1 MSIYALKTES
11 SKFNGLAGDI
21 NTIIDVEV
29 FDNRESIL
37 LNLHNCSGVLLD
49 LDTETKKNEKLIQS
63 IRKTDKDLPIIVL
76 CNSLEGKKLQ
86 KHQASRSAADIYFT
100 TPTDIEVIRMMME
113 EVYSSNNS
121 EDTRTVALEIL
132 RDHSEKLLS
141 SKAQIASDKLDSVFS
156 STFFGEYSDRKA
168 EEMKK
173 KKSESPAI
181 EEIKDIDLDH
191 TMGGLD
197 LDDELSI
204 GEDSTTDDDGLDLN
218 LDDEVGLQ
226 LGDEDVEELDLDDKS
241 SLDLGGLD
249 QASSIDLSLGDE
261 KGEEVD
267 LEGLDLSGLDLGDGS
282 IDLNLGSSELE
293 SSSEG
298 DGLDLSLSGD
308 DSPGE
313 ALEISLEDDE
323 PAFSL
328 DSSDDDSALSLD
340 GDDEHTFS
348 MSLGD
353 SDEPESS
360 EELEF
365 GVNEEPLDM
374 SVEIG
379 EADSSEN
386 SNDGGISLF
395 DDETSESQ
403 MFDLGK
409 EDESIEEEETLDLG
423 SIDDEISLGEDDS
436 DDIAIGMEEE
446 FSLSDENEDLKET
459 NELDEFDVTRPI
471 LQSEL
476 DQIMVSEDGEG
487 DDEAGSEVNILA
499 GEDDDHES
507 TIIGQSLADSDEE
520 FSLDRVTIS
529 DDESDPLS
537 DIQTKMLEIDAMLK
551 GDDLGSLSKD
561 NLPDTPLEFDNDN
574 DNDEGDDLS
583 ELPVSFEEEIDNTPI
598 EMQAVEVQVKASQ
611 EPREVSPSTISKSTL
626 EEHKEYQRNHDLEL
640 VRLGETIKGLREDRE
655 KLLTKVTS
663 LEEKFN
669 DDKTDFIDLKA
680 ELDEKKI
687 EIAIVKKRFS
697 TQVDELNLKLDLL
710 LNKKEVL
717 QEQNNIYETEFE
729 KLRKEKKLDIN
740 KVRSRE
746 RELEEK
752 LDLLKNDAEVQI
764 RNRDHKILDLKRRID
779 TLEFDVESSQIKE
792 RKIVTNQQAIEEKM
806 NNVIK
811 TLRSAIG
818 HLEDESSLEER
829 QRLIKKNLDV

>member
-1 MSIYALKTES
+1 MSIYALKTDS

-21 NTIIDVEV
+21 NTIIGVEV
-29 FDNRESIL
+29 FDNREDIL
-37 LNLHNCSGVLLD
+37 LSLHNCSGVLLD

-100 TPTDIEVIRMMME
+100 TPTDIDVIRMMME

-181 EEIKDIDLDH
+181 EEIKNIDLDH

-204 GEDSTTDDDGLDLN
+204 GEDSTTDDDGLDLS

-226 LGDEDVEELDLDDKS
+226 LGDEDVEELDLGDKS

-249 QASSIDLSLGDE
+249 QASNIDLSLGDE

-282 IDLNLGSSELE
+282 IDLNLGSSELGNSTE
-293 SSSEG
+293 S

-308 DSPGE
+308 SSPEEG
-313 ALEISLEDDE
+313 LEISLEDDE
-323 PAFSL
+323 PDSSL
-328 DSSDDDSALSLD
+328 DSSDDDLALSLD
-340 GDDEHTFS
+340 RDDEHTFS

-353 SDEPESS
+353 SDEPEASD
-360 EELEF
+360 ELEF
-365 GVNEEPLDM
+365 GVNDEPLDM
-374 SVEIG
+374 SVEMDD
-379 EADSSEN
+379 ADNSED

-409 EDESIEEEETLDLG
+409 EDESTEEGENLDLG

-476 DQIMVSEDGEG
+476 DQIMVSEGGE
-487 DDEAGSEVNILA
+487 DDDQTGSEINNSA

-507 TIIGQSLADSDEE
+507 TIIGQSLAGPDEE

-551 GDDLGSLSKD
+551 GDDLGSLSED
-561 NLPDTPLEFDNDN
+561 DLPEAPLEFDNN
-574 DNDEGDDLS
+574 EGDDLS
-583 ELPVSFEEEIDNTPI
+583 ELPVSYEEEIDNTPI
-598 EMQAVEVQVKASQ
+598 EKQAVQAQNKASQ
-611 EPREVSPSTISKSTL
+611 ETREVVQSTISKSTL

-655 KLLTKVTS
+655 KLLTKVTG
-663 LEEKFN
+663 LEDKFN